1 MVRIVCAGKS
11 DIGRKRHNNEDALVI
26 RADLGLVS
34 VADGMG
40 GAASGE
46 LASGIFVRSVSQ
58 VFEESTGQREKAT
71 AQLVQR
77 AFLLANETIWKEAL
91 ENPDLKGMGC
101 TAELLTFEDR
111 SYLLGH
117 VGDSRTYLFRN
128 GKLRR
133 VTKDHSLIQDQLDK
147 GFITPEEARTHTLRN
162 VITRAVG
169 VHETLAVDLI
179 RGKGLPG
186 DLFLLCSDGLSDMLT
201 EEKIAEILSLPVS
214 LDEKSERLVESANVA
229 GGSDNI
235 TVALCLIEQIAEETT
250 L

>member
-11 DIGRKRHNNEDALVI
+11 DVGRKRHNNEDALVV
-26 RADLGLVS
+26 RADLGFVS
-34 VADGMG
+34 LADGMG

-46 LASGIFVRSVSQ
+46 LASGIFVRSVSE
-58 VFEESTGQREKAT
+58 VFEEGGRQNEESTVR
-71 AQLVQR
+71 LVQR
-77 AFLLANETIWKEAL
+77 AFLRANETIWKEAL
-91 ENPDLKGMGC
+91 DNPDLRGMGC

-117 VGDSRTYLFRN
+117 VGDSRTYLYRN

-133 VTKDHSLIQDQLDK
+133 VTKDHSVIQDQLDK
-147 GFITPEEARTHTLRN
+147 GFITPEEARTHSLRN

-169 VHETLAVDLI
+169 VQETVAVDLI
-179 RGKGLPG
+179 RGRGLAG
-186 DLFLLCSDGLSDMLT
+186 DLFLLCSDGLSDMIT
-201 EEKIAEILSLPVS
+201 EEKIAEILSLPAG
-214 LDEKSERLVESANVA
+214 LEERAGRLVEAANSA

-235 TVALCLIEQIAEETT
+235 TVALCMIEEITEDVS